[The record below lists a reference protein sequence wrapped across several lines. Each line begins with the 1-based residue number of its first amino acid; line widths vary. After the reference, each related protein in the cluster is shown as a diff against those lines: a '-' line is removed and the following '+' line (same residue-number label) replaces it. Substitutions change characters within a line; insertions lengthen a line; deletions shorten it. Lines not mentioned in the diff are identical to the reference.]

1 MRTTTTTATWSRPG
15 TALLLALL
23 GFSAPPADAGAQ
35 LPLRA
40 VEPAMERAERAL
52 TRAHLDA
59 ARHGMA
65 LVGPALAQV
74 RPALARVGPEL
85 AQARAVM
92 EAEGREVGAA
102 LRLSSATVMPE
113 GWLQEDPGADLYREA
128 REALNDGRWERAAG
142 LMSDLR
148 EEHPESGYVPDS
160 YYWEAFALYR
170 LGGRGA
176 LREATEL
183 LAVQADEHPDAGTRE
198 DAAALRVRIEGER
211 ARRGD
216 SEAAASIA
224 RQAQEPCG
232 EDQELR
238 LAALSALM
246 NMHADRARPILEE
259 VLESRDRCS
268 VELRRQAVF
277 LVAQTLD
284 DDAVDILIDLA
295 HRDPDPD
302 AEVREQAV
310 FWLSQVRSEEA
321 LDALSAIL
329 AETSDPELQEQAVYA
344 ISQHDSPRAAALL
357 RDFAERSDADPEVRG
372 NAIFWI
378 GESGGSDGAAYLREL
393 YPGIDDQE
401 LKDQIIFALAESGDA
416 ASAAWLLDRVR
427 DPSEDVEIRNQ
438 ALFWAGES
446 NALGVSDLQELYDSF
461 QEPEMKEQ
469 LIFVAAEFGSSEAV
483 DFLMQVARE
492 EDDPDL
498 RENAIFWLGQ
508 SEDPRV
514 PEFLLGLIR
523 G

>member
-1 MRTTTTTATWSRPG
+1 MRTNAKTTSRTQAG
-15 TALLLALL
+15 RVLMLALL
-23 GFSAPPADAGAQ
+23 GVSALPATSEAQ
-35 LPLRA
+35 VALRA

-52 TRAHLDA
+52 
-59 ARHGMA
+59 AR
-65 LVGPALAQV
+65 VGPALAQAH
-74 RPALARVGPEL
+74 ALV
-85 AQARAVM
+85 
-92 EAEGREVGAA
+92 EAERREVHGV
-102 LRLSSATVMPE
+102 LRVSSTDVMPE
-113 GWLQEDPGADLYREA
+113 GWLQEDPGAELYRDA
-128 REALNDGRWERAAG
+128 REALNDGRWEQAAG

-148 EEHPESGYVPDS
+148 AAHPESGYVPDS

-198 DAAALRVRIEGER
+198 DAAALRVRIEAER

-216 SEAAASIA
+216 AEAAASIA

-232 EDQELR
+232 EEQELR

-344 ISQHDSPRAAALL
+344 ISQHESSRAAALL
-357 RDFAERSDADPEVRG
+357 REFAERPDVDPEVRG

-401 LKDQIIFALAESGDA
+401 LKDQIIFAVAEAGDA

-427 DPSEDVEIRNQ
+427 DPAEDVEIRNQ

-446 NALGVSDLQELYDSF
+446 NALGVSDLEELYDSF
-461 QEPEMKEQ
+461 QDPEMKEQ
-469 LIFVAAEFGSSEAV
+469 LIFVAAEFGSREAV

-492 EDDPDL
+492 EDDTDL

-514 PEFLLGLIR
+514 PEFLLSLIR